1 MLATLGHKLR
11 TLGRIK
17 ISFRLEVPEEAP
29 SSAVSDRKPASS
41 YARNTQHTK
50 PQPRREHKAA
60 QPMPPPAKEPSFL
73 SRLFAPPPKK
83 DTHFKVIGLD
93 RIKRHY
99 STHWP
104 QIGDKVHQI
113 VQLVIKQNLKPGETF
128 TPLPPQ
134 KYIVTFGNITE
145 EEVDRRAWEIKK
157 QILDIFLKDQRLSE
171 HMDMSVKQVD
181 QNVSVQM
188 LQAAGLQHPQAE
200 TITNK
205 PNYTPE
211 PPKKIFRDHVPM
223 ANSSHLYTE
232 KDFSTNRP
240 VLRLDE
246 NGKGIMP
253 EPIIIKHIPVMVAH
267 DKTLAGFGFYCTYE
281 MPNGETLYEYDV
293 LPEEAEDDMY
303 LALDIKLL
311 KKMIRS
317 LTVTYQQCGHA
328 RRMVCPVHYRTIK
341 NPETLI
347 HYKKVC
353 ADIPDNIKEK
363 LYLELMHM
371 PRALYGA
378 ELERPIRVLK
388 QITPNIIV
396 RYPIDLKGALGLN
409 AAGAQAVGVDFSDLD
424 PNSKKVLQTAYNF
437 AHMAKKEK
445 LLTYACGLNNPELV
459 AIADQVGFT
468 FLSGFGLPLE
478 RASDIPPNPE
488 SPCQYGISSEIEM
501 RATTK
506 KEQDL

>member
-17 ISFRLEVPEEAP
+17 INFKLEVPEDTKRPVA
-29 SSAVSDRKPASS
+29 SGQKPADT
-41 YARNTQHTK
+41 YARHKSHTK
-50 PQPRREHKAA
+50 PQQEYKQARAT
-60 QPMPPPAKEPSFL
+60 PPPAKEPSFL
-73 SRLFAPPPKK
+73 SRLFAPSPKK

-99 STHWP
+99 SAHWP

-113 VQLVIKQNLKPGETF
+113 VQLVIKQNLKEGEAF
-128 TPLPPQ
+128 TPLPPN

-145 EEVDRRAWEIKK
+145 EEADRRALEIKK
-157 QILDIFLKDQRLSE
+157 QILDIFLQDQRLSE
-171 HMDMSVKQVD
+171 HMDMTVKQVD

-188 LQAAGLQHPQAE
+188 LQAAGLQHPQAADS
-200 TITNK
+200 NH
-205 PNYTPE
+205 NSALAPE
-211 PPKKIFRDHVPM
+211 QPRKIFRDHVPT
-223 ANSSHLYTE
+223 AGSSNFYTE
-232 KDFSTNRP
+232 KKFSANRP

-253 EPIIIKHIPVMVAH
+253 EPIIIKHIPVMIAH
-267 DKTLAGFGFYCTYE
+267 DKTLAGFGFYCTHE
-281 MPNGETLYEYDV
+281 MPNGEILYEYDV

-347 HYKKVC
+347 RYKKVC

-378 ELERPIRVLK
+378 ELERPIRILK

-396 RYPIDLKGALGLN
+396 RYPIDLKGALGLS

-424 PNSKKVLQTAYNF
+424 PKSKKVLQTAYNF

-445 LLTYACGLNNPELV
+445 LLSYACGLNSPELV

-488 SPCQYGISSEIEM
+488 SPCQYGLAPEVEM
-501 RATTK
+501 RSAAK
-506 KEQDL
+506 KVLDS